1 MKTFFASVLFFFG
14 VTFSLTQQAFAWG
27 GRGHDTICQSAVQLV
42 QDKNLKAFLLYRPH
56 VLGHLCNVPDVY
68 WKSMTS
74 DLTKEGNPTHYISS
88 EMLGVSL
95 QYLPLDLAALTA
107 KYNGTESKTKPGV
120 KIVNL
125 PYDMGTSWWRAN
137 QLFHMAVKSASKIKA
152 QSLPAPTNSKEQQDS
167 NLPYN
172 QAVYDMMVYMGVMGH
187 FVGDNSQPFHNN
199 DDHDGY
205 AAGHGGI
212 HAYYEEQTVAFF
224 EADLSARIVAKAN
237 TLKRSP
243 FMFEKTPLE
252 QMRSLSQIAFDE
264 VGAVLRLD
272 PILTPSTLKEEHG
285 MKIRTPATRKPAEIG
300 QKSFAPLIVT
310 QMGRSALLLAKLWD
324 DIYAQAGKPNLAPYR
339 SYRYPLTPDFIMPD
353 YYTIAAVPTPIDL
366 PATVAQ

>member
-1 MKTFFASVLFFFG
+1 MSYTTSAW
-14 VTFSLTQQAFAWG
+14 AWG
-27 GRGHDTICQSAVQLV
+27 GRGHDTICQSAVHLV

-68 WKSMTS
+68 WKSMTAEY
-74 DLTKEGNPTHYISS
+74 TKEGNPTHYISS
-88 EMLGVSL
+88 EMLGISL
-95 QYLPLDLAALTA
+95 RYLPLDLTALTT

-137 QLFHMAVKSASKIKA
+137 QLYQMAVSSGRKVKA
-152 QSLPAPTNSKEQQDS
+152 QSLPAPTNSKEQQDN

-172 QAVYDMMVYMGVMGH
+172 KAIYDMMVYMGIMGH

-212 HAYYEEQTVAFF
+212 HSYYEEQTVAFF
-224 EADLSARIVAKAN
+224 EADLSSRIVAKAN
-237 TLKRSP
+237 SMKKDP
-243 FMFEKTPLE
+243 KQIPYMYEKTPLE
-252 QMRSLSQIAFDE
+252 KMRALSQIAFDE
-264 VGAVLRLD
+264 VGAVLKAD
-272 PILTPSTLKEEHG
+272 PILTPSVYKEEHG
-285 MKIRTPATRKPAEIG
+285 MKLRTPATRKSAEIG
-300 QKSFAPLIVT
+300 QKAFAPIIVT
-310 QMGRSALLLAKLWD
+310 QMGRSALLLAQLWD
-324 DIYAQAGKPNLAPYR
+324 QIYATAGKPDLAPYK

-353 YYTIAAVPTPIDL
+353 YYEIAQTTPETPSVVPA
-366 PATVAQ
+366 PAAAQ